1 MKTRAAVG
9 KTGKV
14 LKLNKAALTKVAENS
29 EWIAEALLKGT
40 REDRTLS
47 SRLLAELG
55 KWTADEDGGLDS
67 HAGHRLVIDLTKEP
81 QWVDDDPAE
90 DGE

>member
-29 EWIAEALLKGT
+29 EWIAEVLLKGSQ
-40 REDRTLS
+40 EGQLLS
-47 SRLLAELG
+47 TRLLAALAEA
-55 KWTADEDGGLDS
+55 TRDAEGGLDS